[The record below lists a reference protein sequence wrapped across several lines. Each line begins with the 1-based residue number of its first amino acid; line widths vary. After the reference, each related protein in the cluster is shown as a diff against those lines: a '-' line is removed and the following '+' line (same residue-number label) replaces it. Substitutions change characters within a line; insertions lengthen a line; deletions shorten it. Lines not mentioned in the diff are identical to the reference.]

1 MTGEEGEE
9 AGNEMRK
16 RLRDR
21 EDIIIK
27 QEGAGRRGDCWDLMG
42 REGWVGGGAQENKGR
57 PVYLSLCQSLSKS
70 REKKQCGRLQ
80 RREERERE
88 RERDAGTECR
98 RQARFY

>member
-42 REGWVGGGAQENKGR
+42 REGWVGGGPKKIR
-57 PVYLSLCQSLSKS
+57 VVPSTSLCVSLSPKAERKS
-70 REKKQCGRLQ
+70 SVDDCRDGR
-80 RREERERE
+80 RERE